1 MSRRG
6 DGLHAGE
13 LVAAGTCTGLHFV
26 QPGSTVV
33 ADFGAA
39 LGQVTIRFGN

>member
-1 MSRRG
+1 M
-6 DGLHAGE
+6 HAGE

-26 QPGSTVV
+26 RAGSTVV

-39 LGQVTIRFGN
+39 LGEVTIQLIA